1 MHSMQSVCR
10 QSPACT
16 CAQEGATRA
25 QAAVS
30 KAVDTALDL
39 PLRATPADASVHGPP
54 VQGIVSGGDASS
66 PDKPPQLMRSA
77 LPAAVR

>member
-1 MHSMQSVCR
+1 M
-10 QSPACT
+10 
-16 CAQEGATRA
+16 
-25 QAAVS
+25 S